1 MKLYDS
7 PFSSNAFKV
16 RFAAHH
22 LGIEPELVNIDLAKR
37 EQRNPEYLAVNPNGK
52 VPALVDGDFVLSE
65 SQAIMAYLADKT
77 SGQTIYP
84 TDLRAR
90 AEVNQWMFWSANHW
104 GPAISQINW
113 ERMVKKFLGM
123 GEPDAAVVAKAEA
136 MFHDFAK
143 VLDAHLEKREWLA
156 GKGVT
161 IADIAVAC
169 PLMVAVPAQLPL
181 EPYANIR
188 AWFARVQELP
198 SWKATAPRR

>member
-1 MKLYDS
+1 MKLYYHPLS
-7 PFSSNAFKV
+7 GNSRRV
-16 RFAAHH
+16 LLTVEH
-22 LGIEPELVNIDLAKR
+22 LGISVERTVVDLQNN
-37 EQRNPEYLAVNPNGK
+37 EQRSDAHLARNPNGR
-52 VPALVDGDFVLSE
+52 VPVLIDDDFVLWE
-65 SQAIMAYLADKT
+65 SRAIMQYLCDKT
-77 SGQTIYP
+77 PGQTIYP

-123 GEPDAAVVAKAEA
+123 GEPDAAVVARAEA

-143 VLDAHLEKREWLA
+143 VLDAHLAKREWLA
-156 GKGVT
+156 GKGMTV
-161 IADIAVAC
+161 ADVAVGC

-181 EPYANIR
+181 EPYANVR